1 MEVELIAIT
10 PDPEKVIE
18 QAGRTCYLSF
28 DKISEGSEKRFV
40 RMVVRNG
47 HHSVLEHAVATF
59 RIKGVSRACT
69 HQLVRH
75 RLASYSQQSQRYV
88 NEKDFRVVEP
98 DSIAAKPEAHAIF
111 EKTIESCRE
120 AYRALKETGIRNEDA
135 RFILPNAVHTE
146 IIISANFRQWRHMI
160 SLRGQ
165 KASQWEI
172 RRLML
177 KILAIL
183 KEHAPTV
190 FEDMEVDEDDATVS
204 LGSL

>member
-28 DKISEGSEKRFV
+28 DRMGEGSEKRFV
-40 RMVVRNG
+40 RMVVKNG

-59 RIKGVSRACT
+59 RVRGVSRACT

-98 DSIAAKPEAHAIF
+98 DAIVAKPEAHDIF
-111 EKTIESCRE
+111 QKTMEACRE
-120 AYRALKETGIRNEDA
+120 AYRLLKELGIRNEDA
-135 RFILPNAVHTE
+135 RFVLPNAVQTE
-146 IIISANFRQWRHMI
+146 IIVSANFREWRYMI

-177 KILAIL
+177 KILSVL